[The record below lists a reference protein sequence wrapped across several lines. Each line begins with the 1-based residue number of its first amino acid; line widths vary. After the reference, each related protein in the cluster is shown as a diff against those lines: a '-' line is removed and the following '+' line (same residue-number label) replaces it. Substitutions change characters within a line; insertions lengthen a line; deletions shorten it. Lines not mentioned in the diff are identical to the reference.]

1 MSQHRRDYLSKY
13 RIPPLP
19 STSLLELDSTLLIST
34 SLFFGAA
41 ASPNRK
47 SECSTRQLPVSLHT
61 RYVSYHS
68 GYRYVNIYMYACGR
82 ERTKHKRSPDMFFF
96 SYPNAPNHPT
106 TQPSTTAP
114 INQSCTKN
122 VRRPKMPILLLV
134 SQLLL
139 VFCGASFVSP
149 SPFHPLPHTHT
160 HIPSLTSTHTHTL
173 SPNWEFAHT
182 AFQWGRVPRTKLSYG
197 SLPCNRDGS
206 CQNVLL
212 TPHMTTH
219 KNNKTKNIY
228 NVCLSG
234 PRRSIVRPLVSHKE
248 SSWLVQAT
256 VSMLCVF
263 LVHRSV
269 GLSVCLSSGRI
280 AVA

>member
-1 MSQHRRDYLSKY
+1 M
-13 RIPPLP
+13 
-19 STSLLELDSTLLIST
+19 ISICEYIYVRVWK
-34 SLFFGAA
+34 
-41 ASPNRK
+41 RK
-47 SECSTRQLPVSLHT
+47 SQTQKK
-61 RYVSYHS
+61 S
-68 GYRYVNIYMYACGR
+68 GYVLLFVPKCAQ
-82 ERTKHKRSPDMFFF
+82 P
-96 SYPNAPNHPT
+96 PNHPT
-106 TQPSTTAP
+106 IHHSPH
-114 INQSCTKN
+114 QSIMYQKCASPKN
-122 VRRPKMPILLLV
+122 AHTFARFSIVARLLWSVICL
-134 SQLLL
+134 SLSLP
-139 VFCGASFVSP
+139 P
-149 SPFHPLPHTHT
+149 SPAHTHT

-197 SLPCNRDGS
+197 SLPCNRDRS

-256 VSMLCVF
+256 VCCVSSWSTG
-263 LVHRSV
+263 RSV
-269 GLSVCLSSGRI
+269 FLSVCRPGGSRLPDAVMALSCESMDICVANNGSISHVRPVRYMSGSSSRREPCR
-280 AVA
+280 

>member
-1 MSQHRRDYLSKY
+1 MISICEYIYVRVWKRKNQTQKEV
-13 RIPPLP
+13 RI
-19 STSLLELDSTLLIST
+19 
-34 SLFFGAA
+34 
-41 ASPNRK
+41 
-47 SECSTRQLPVSLHT
+47 CSSF
-61 RYVSYHS
+61 
-68 GYRYVNIYMYACGR
+68 
-82 ERTKHKRSPDMFFF
+82 RTQM
-96 SYPNAPNHPT
+96 HPT

-122 VRRPKMPILLLV
+122 ARRPKMPILLLV

-160 HIPSLTSTHTHTL
+160 PIPSLTSTHTHTL

-197 SLPCNRDGS
+197 SLPCNRDRS

-228 NVCLSG
+228 NVCLHAHAG
-234 PRRSIVRPLVSHKE
+234 
-248 SSWLVQAT
+248 A
-256 VSMLCVF
+256 
-263 LVHRSV
+263 
-269 GLSVCLSSGRI
+269 
-280 AVA
+280 

>member
-1 MSQHRRDYLSKY
+1 
-13 RIPPLP
+13 
-19 STSLLELDSTLLIST
+19 
-34 SLFFGAA
+34 
-41 ASPNRK
+41 
-47 SECSTRQLPVSLHT
+47 
-61 RYVSYHS
+61 
-68 GYRYVNIYMYACGR
+68 MYACGR

-122 VRRPKMPILLLV
+122 ARRPKMPILLLV

-160 HIPSLTSTHTHTL
+160 HTLTHKYTHAHSFSKLGVCPHCIPVGESSSHKTVVRES
-173 SPNWEFAHT
+173 SM
-182 AFQWGRVPRTKLSYG
+182 QPRQVMPKCPPY
-197 SLPCNRDGS
+197 
-206 CQNVLL
+206 
-212 TPHMTTH
+212 PHMTTH

-234 PRRSIVRPLVSHKE
+234 PRRSIVRPLVSHKQ

-256 VSMLCVF
+256 VCCVSSWSTG
-263 LVHRSV
+263 RSV
-269 GLSVCLSSGRI
+269 FLSVCRPGGSRLPDAVMALSCESMDI
-280 AVA
+280 CVATMDRSRMSVLSDTCRVPAPGENRADDAALT

>member
-1 MSQHRRDYLSKY
+1 M
-13 RIPPLP
+13 
-19 STSLLELDSTLLIST
+19 ISICEYIYVRVWK
-34 SLFFGAA
+34 
-41 ASPNRK
+41 RK
-47 SECSTRQLPVSLHT
+47 SQTQKK
-61 RYVSYHS
+61 S
-68 GYRYVNIYMYACGR
+68 GYVLLFVPKC
-82 ERTKHKRSPDMFFF
+82 TQP
-96 SYPNAPNHPT
+96 PNHPS
-106 TQPSTTAP
+106 QPPS
-114 INQSCTKN
+114 INHVPKMRVAQ
-122 VRRPKMPILLLV
+122 KMPILLLV

-149 SPFHPLPHTHT
+149 SPSPSLPHTHT
-160 HIPSLTSTHTHTL
+160 LTSTHTHTL

-197 SLPCNRDGS
+197 SLPCNRDRS

-219 KNNKTKNIY
+219 KNNKTENIY

-248 SSWLVQAT
+248 SSWLVQA
-256 VSMLCVF
+256 MLCVF